1 MHEIENVSPVVKTYA
16 ALLVILPFSFL
27 FIWDGPAVKVIFH
40 WLCLSKNYRENIF
53 PKSCSHSEKKQK
65 TNKQTNKQTKKTQPR
80 SKNIGLYS
88 FTFRYFAW
96 ELGPLFSGISLH
108 ILFQVEDDDFKKLVT
123 KKIDW
128 PNPRA
133 IMIIRFT
140 GCNSDFQR
148 TATNGISTFAFSEFS
163 RNHFFMTIKH

>member
-16 ALLVILPFSFL
+16 ALLVILPFSFF
-27 FIWDGPAVKVIFH
+27 FIWDCHAVKVIFH
-40 WLCLSKNYRENIF
+40 WLCLSKKYKENIF
-53 PKSCSHSEKKQK
+53 PKSCSNSKKK
-65 TNKQTNKQTKKTQPR
+65 NKKNTKTQPR

-108 ILFQVEDDDFKKLVT
+108 ILFQVEADDFKKLVT

-128 PNPRA
+128 PNPGA
-133 IMIIRFT
+133 IMIIRFI

-148 TATNGISTFAFSEFS
+148 TATNGISTFVFSEFS
-163 RNHFFMTIKH
+163 RNLFFMTIKH